1 MIGLD
6 RVSGVLLQDMAR
18 RGQQLLDHSRIG
30 GRLIGADLAGTWAVL
45 QGTGE
50 DRRVAARSRYWET
63 STSMTCPNWS
73 IAVQIYPLPGNLD
86 IDLIHE
92 PPITGG
98 MPARSC
104 RVDEQWGEPLHPAG
118 DANVVDLPSA
128 FGQQLFNIAVG
139 QSVTEIP
146 THCKH
151 DHLRRDRKPVNA

>member
-30 GRLIGADLAGTWAVL
+30 GRLIGADSLGRGPCSKARVKN
-45 QGTGE
+45 
-50 DRRVAARSRYWET
+50 RRVAARSRFWET

-92 PPITGG
+92 PPITAGV
-98 MPARSC
+98 PAGSCHIDQQRS
-104 RVDEQWGEPLHPAG
+104 EPLHPPVHTH
-118 DANVVDLPSA
+118 VVDLDPA
-128 FGQQLFNIAVG
+128 LG
-139 QSVTEIP
+139 
-146 THCKH
+146 
-151 DHLRRDRKPVNA
+151 